1 MYFEKVELFD
11 INSNVNN
18 YQNIYAHINKDK
30 SPETLKEHSDLVY
43 SYFMKLCVKKDLES
57 CLKRIEDKFFKNNSY
72 LSKDFYRELMLNM
85 VYMHDLGKINVSF
98 QSVKMNNKN
107 FKSISTRYTK
117 HSFISSILYFDYYF
131 EKLKKVDVEEKKI
144 LKLFLMINTYVISKH
159 HGVLKSFREFLSSF
173 ENEFVNIED
182 NFKDLF
188 IHNYNLEI
196 KSTSK
201 TIKKIISDT
210 YKYLDDSSIKDG
222 LDIDVYIYSKL
233 MFAIVTSCDFY
244 ATSEYN
250 SGKSINDFGTIDNH
264 NKYYDVFK
272 KSKIYENMNRYR
284 EYLNNDEKC
293 PYGDNDINKLRTEMS
308 IEVEETMTCNLSK
321 NIFYLE
327 SPTGSGKTVTSINL
341 ALKFIE
347 LNQSLSKIFY
357 IFPFNTLVEQTK
369 SVFINDLFN
378 SVKDIEKDVVVIN
391 SITPIQTYDDEEDN
405 KDVKDYS
412 TKQKIDY
419 EKSLL
424 NRQFLHYPIVL
435 TTNIGF
441 FNYLFGVSREES
453 FPLIHMINSVV
464 ILDEIQ
470 SYKNEIWKEIIL
482 FLEKYAEILN
492 IKIIIMSATLPRL
505 NKLGCNDDNF
515 AYLVRYRDKYFK
527 NPLFKDR
534 VNISFEMLNSEVN
547 SIEEIAKKVVEES
560 ERYNKILIEFIKKS
574 SALEF
579 YKDIKEKL
587 KDKSES
593 IYLITGDDNK
603 LERKKIINKIK
614 DIGSVILVATQV
626 VEAGVDIDMDLG
638 FKDISIIDSDE
649 QFLGRINRS
658 CKKLNSKVYFFNLDD
673 AKEIYRKDIRKEK
686 NLTLNE
692 ESNREIIL
700 EKDFEK
706 YYDKI
711 IARIEENKNKHNDEN
726 IDVFT
731 NDVVGKLDFK
741 SVNKRM
747 TLIDKLR
754 DYTIFLNTQV
764 EDESGNIVVGSD
776 VWEDYVS
783 LLKNNDIDYS
793 EKRVKMSDIME
804 KLDYFTYKLR
814 KFDNSFNDY
823 IGDIFY
829 IDDGEQY
836 FTDGK
841 FDRSK
846 FNENVEHEYIW

>member
-1 MYFEKVELFD
+1 
-11 INSNVNN
+11 
-18 YQNIYAHINKDK
+18 
-30 SPETLKEHSDLVY
+30 
-43 SYFMKLCVKKDLES
+43 
-57 CLKRIEDKFFKNNSY
+57 
-72 LSKDFYRELMLNM
+72 
-85 VYMHDLGKINVSF
+85 
-98 QSVKMNNKN
+98 
-107 FKSISTRYTK
+107 
-117 HSFISSILYFDYYF
+117 
-131 EKLKKVDVEEKKI
+131 
-144 LKLFLMINTYVISKH
+144 
-159 HGVLKSFREFLSSF
+159 
-173 ENEFVNIED
+173 
-182 NFKDLF
+182 
-188 IHNYNLEI
+188 
-196 KSTSK
+196 
-201 TIKKIISDT
+201 
-210 YKYLDDSSIKDG
+210 
-222 LDIDVYIYSKL
+222 
-233 MFAIVTSCDFY
+233 
-244 ATSEYN
+244 
-250 SGKSINDFGTIDNH
+250 
-264 NKYYDVFK
+264 
-272 KSKIYENMNRYR
+272 
-284 EYLNNDEKC
+284 
-293 PYGDNDINKLRTEMS
+293 
-308 IEVEETMTCNLSK
+308 
-321 NIFYLE
+321 
-327 SPTGSGKTVTSINL
+327 
-341 ALKFIE
+341 
-347 LNQSLSKIFY
+347 
-357 IFPFNTLVEQTK
+357 
-369 SVFINDLFN
+369 
-378 SVKDIEKDVVVIN
+378 
-391 SITPIQTYDDEEDN
+391 
-405 KDVKDYS
+405 
-412 TKQKIDY
+412 
-419 EKSLL
+419 
-424 NRQFLHYPIVL
+424 
-435 TTNIGF
+435 
-441 FNYLFGVSREES
+441 
-453 FPLIHMINSVV
+453 MINSVV

-527 NPLFKDR
+527 NLLFKDR

-614 DIGSVILVATQV
+614 GIGSVILVATQV

-731 NDVVGKLDFK
+731 NDIVGKLDFK

>member
-43 SYFMKLCVKKDLES
+43 SYFMKLCIKRDLES

-131 EKLKKVDVEEKKI
+131 EKLKKADVEEKKL

-173 ENEFVNIED
+173 ENEFINIED

-210 YKYLDDSSIKDG
+210 YKYLDDSFIKDG
-222 LDIDVYIYSKL
+222 LDIDLYIYSKL
-233 MFAIVTSCDFY
+233 MFAIITSCDFY

-250 SGKSINDFGTIDNH
+250 SGKSIDDFGTIDNH

-293 PYGDNDINKLRTEMS
+293 PYEDNDINKLRTEMS
-308 IEVEETMTCNLSK
+308 IEAEETMTYNLSK

-327 SPTGSGKTVTSINL
+327 APTGSGKTVTSINL

-347 LNQSLSKIFY
+347 LNQSLIKIFY
-357 IFPFNTLVEQTK
+357 IFPFNTLIEQTK
-369 SVFINDLFN
+369 SIFINDLFN

-391 SITPIQTYDDEEDN
+391 SITPIQTYDEEEDN
-405 KDVKDYS
+405 KDVKEYS

-424 NRQFLHYPIVL
+424 NKQFLHYPIVL

-547 SIEEIAKKVVEES
+547 SIEEIVKKVVEES

-574 SALEF
+574 SALKF
-579 YKDIKEKL
+579 YKNIKEKL

-658 CKKLNSKVYFFNLDD
+658 CKKLDSKVYFFNLDD

-700 EKDFEK
+700 EKDFEN

-731 NDVVGKLDFK
+731 NDIVGKLDFK
-741 SVNKRM
+741 SVNERM

-783 LLKNNDIDYS
+783 LLKNNDIEYS

-846 FNENVEHEYIW
+846 FNENVEHEYI

>member
-30 SPETLKEHSDLVY
+30 PPETLKEHSDLVY

-117 HSFISSILYFDYYF
+117 HSSISSILYFDYYF

-159 HGVLKSFREFLSSF
+159 HGVLKSFMEFLSSF
-173 ENEFVNIED
+173 EDEFVNIED

-210 YKYLDDSSIKDG
+210 YKYLDDSFIKDS
-222 LDIDVYIYSKL
+222 LDIDLYIYSKL
-233 MFAIVTSCDFY
+233 MFAIITSCDFY

-250 SGKSINDFGTIDNH
+250 SGKSIDDFGTIDNH

-272 KSKIYENMNRYR
+272 KSKIYENMNKYR

-293 PYGDNDINKLRTEMS
+293 PYEDNDINKLRTEMS
-308 IEVEETMTCNLSK
+308 IEAEETMTYNLSK

-327 SPTGSGKTVTSINL
+327 APTGSGKTVTSINL
-341 ALKFIE
+341 ALKSIE
-347 LNQSLSKIFY
+347 LNKSLNKMFY

-391 SITPIQTYDDEEDN
+391 SITPIQTYDEEEDN
-405 KDVKDYS
+405 KEVKEYS

-424 NRQFLHYPIVL
+424 NKQFLHYPIVL

-470 SYKNEIWKEIIL
+470 SYKNEIWKELIL

-505 NKLGCNDDNF
+505 NKLGCNDENF
-515 AYLVRYRDKYFK
+515 AYLVRDRDKYFK

-603 LERKKIINKIK
+603 LERKKIITKIK
-614 DIGSVILVATQV
+614 DIESVILVATQV

-658 CKKLNSKVYFFNLDD
+658 CKKSNSKVYFFNLDD
-673 AKEIYRKDIRKEK
+673 AKEIYRKDVRKEK
-686 NLTLNE
+686 NLTLDE

-731 NDVVGKLDFK
+731 NDIVGKLDFK
-741 SVNKRM
+741 SVNERM
-747 TLIDKLR
+747 KLIDKLR
-754 DYTIFLNTQV
+754 EYTIFLNTQV
-764 EDESGNIVVGSD
+764 EDEFGNIVVGSD
-776 VWEDYVS
+776 IWKDYVS
-783 LLKNNDIDYS
+783 LLKNNDIEYS
-793 EKRVKMSDIME
+793 EKRIKMSDIME

-814 KFDNSFNDY
+814 KFDNSFNDC

-846 FNENVEHEYIW
+846 FNENIEHEYI

>member
-43 SYFMKLCVKKDLES
+43 SYFMKLCIKRDLES

-131 EKLKKVDVEEKKI
+131 EKLKKADVEEKKL

-173 ENEFVNIED
+173 ENEFINIED

-210 YKYLDDSSIKDG
+210 YKYLDDSFIKDG
-222 LDIDVYIYSKL
+222 LDIDLYIYSKL
-233 MFAIVTSCDFY
+233 MFAIITSCDFY

-250 SGKSINDFGTIDNH
+250 SGKSIDDFGTIDNH

-293 PYGDNDINKLRTEMS
+293 PYEDNDINKLRTEMS
-308 IEVEETMTCNLSK
+308 IEAEETMTYNLSK

-327 SPTGSGKTVTSINL
+327 APTGSGKTVTSINL

-347 LNQSLSKIFY
+347 LNQSLIKIFY
-357 IFPFNTLVEQTK
+357 IFPFNTLIEQTK
-369 SVFINDLFN
+369 SIFINDLFN

-391 SITPIQTYDDEEDN
+391 SITPIQTYDEEEDN
-405 KDVKDYS
+405 KDVKEYS

-424 NRQFLHYPIVL
+424 NKQFLHYPIVL

-547 SIEEIAKKVVEES
+547 SIEEIVKKVVEES

-574 SALEF
+574 SALKF
-579 YKDIKEKL
+579 YKNIKEKL

-658 CKKLNSKVYFFNLDD
+658 CKKLDSKVYFFNLDD

-706 YYDKI
+706 YYYKI

-726 IDVFT
+726 IDVFK
-731 NDVVGKLDFK
+731 NDIVGKLDFK
-741 SVNKRM
+741 SVNERM

-783 LLKNNDIDYS
+783 LLKNNDIEYS

-846 FNENVEHEYIW
+846 FNENVEHEYI

>member
-72 LSKDFYRELMLNM
+72 LSKNFYRELMLNM

-173 ENEFVNIED
+173 EDEFVNIED

-222 LDIDVYIYSKL
+222 LDIELYIYSKL

-250 SGKSINDFGTIDNH
+250 GGKSINDFGTIDNH

-293 PYGDNDINKLRTEMS
+293 PYEDNDINKLRTEMS

-327 SPTGSGKTVTSINL
+327 APTGSGKTVTSINL

-453 FPLIHMINSVV
+453 FPLVHMINSVV

-731 NDVVGKLDFK
+731 NDIVGKLDFK

-846 FNENVEHEYIW
+846 FNENVEHEYI

>member
-43 SYFMKLCVKKDLES
+43 SYFMKLCIKRDLES

-131 EKLKKVDVEEKKI
+131 EKLKKADVEEKKL

-173 ENEFVNIED
+173 ENEFINIED

-210 YKYLDDSSIKDG
+210 YKYLDDSFIKDG
-222 LDIDVYIYSKL
+222 LDIDLYIYSKL
-233 MFAIVTSCDFY
+233 MFAIITSCDFY

-250 SGKSINDFGTIDNH
+250 SGKSIDDFGTIDNH

-293 PYGDNDINKLRTEMS
+293 PYEDNDINKLRTEMS
-308 IEVEETMTCNLSK
+308 IEAEETMTYNLSK

-327 SPTGSGKTVTSINL
+327 APTGSGKTVTSINL

-347 LNQSLSKIFY
+347 LNQSLIKIFY
-357 IFPFNTLVEQTK
+357 IFPFNTLIEQTK
-369 SVFINDLFN
+369 SIFINDLFN

-391 SITPIQTYDDEEDN
+391 SITPIQTYDEEEDN
-405 KDVKDYS
+405 KDVKEYS

-424 NRQFLHYPIVL
+424 NKQFLHYPIVL

-547 SIEEIAKKVVEES
+547 SIEEIVKKVVEES

-574 SALEF
+574 SALKF
-579 YKDIKEKL
+579 YKNIKEKL

-658 CKKLNSKVYFFNLDD
+658 CKKLDSKVYFFNLDD

-731 NDVVGKLDFK
+731 NDIVGKLDFK
-741 SVNKRM
+741 SVNERM

-783 LLKNNDIDYS
+783 LLKNNDIEYS

-846 FNENVEHEYIW
+846 FNENVEHEYI

>member
-72 LSKDFYRELMLNM
+72 LSKNFYRELMLNM

-173 ENEFVNIED
+173 EDEFVNIED

-222 LDIDVYIYSKL
+222 LDIELYIYSKL

-250 SGKSINDFGTIDNH
+250 GGKSINDFGTIDNH

-293 PYGDNDINKLRTEMS
+293 PYEDNDINKLRTEMS

-327 SPTGSGKTVTSINL
+327 APTGSGKTVTSINL

-614 DIGSVILVATQV
+614 GIGSVILVATQV

-731 NDVVGKLDFK
+731 NDIVGKLDFK

-846 FNENVEHEYIW
+846 FNENVEHEYI

>member
-43 SYFMKLCVKKDLES
+43 SYFMKLCIKRDLES

-131 EKLKKVDVEEKKI
+131 EKLKKADVEEKKL

-173 ENEFVNIED
+173 ENEFINIED

-210 YKYLDDSSIKDG
+210 YKYLDDSFIKDG
-222 LDIDVYIYSKL
+222 LDIDLYIYSKL
-233 MFAIVTSCDFY
+233 MFAIITSCDFY

-250 SGKSINDFGTIDNH
+250 SGKSIDDFGTIDNH

-293 PYGDNDINKLRTEMS
+293 PYEDNDINKLRTEMS
-308 IEVEETMTCNLSK
+308 IEAEETMTYNLSK

-327 SPTGSGKTVTSINL
+327 APTGSGKTVTSINL

-347 LNQSLSKIFY
+347 LNQSLIKIFY
-357 IFPFNTLVEQTK
+357 IFPFNTLIEQTK
-369 SVFINDLFN
+369 SIFINDLFN

-391 SITPIQTYDDEEDN
+391 SITPIQTYDEEEDN
-405 KDVKDYS
+405 KDVKEYS

-424 NRQFLHYPIVL
+424 NKQFLHYPIVL

-547 SIEEIAKKVVEES
+547 SIEEIVKKVVEES

-574 SALEF
+574 SALKF
-579 YKDIKEKL
+579 YKNIKEKL

-658 CKKLNSKVYFFNLDD
+658 CKKLDSKVYFFNLDD

-726 IDVFT
+726 IDVFK
-731 NDVVGKLDFK
+731 NDIVGKLDFK
-741 SVNKRM
+741 SVNERM

-783 LLKNNDIDYS
+783 LLKNNDIEYS

-846 FNENVEHEYIW
+846 FNENVEHEYI

>member
-43 SYFMKLCVKKDLES
+43 SYFMKLCIKRDLES

-131 EKLKKVDVEEKKI
+131 EKLKKADVEEKKL

-173 ENEFVNIED
+173 ENEFINIED

-210 YKYLDDSSIKDG
+210 YKYLDDSFIKDG
-222 LDIDVYIYSKL
+222 LDIDLYIYSKL
-233 MFAIVTSCDFY
+233 MFAIITSCDFY

-250 SGKSINDFGTIDNH
+250 SRKSIDDFGTIDNH

-293 PYGDNDINKLRTEMS
+293 PYEDNDINKLRTEMS
-308 IEVEETMTCNLSK
+308 IEAEETMTYNLSK

-327 SPTGSGKTVTSINL
+327 APTGSGKTVTSINL

-347 LNQSLSKIFY
+347 LNQSLIKIFY
-357 IFPFNTLVEQTK
+357 IFPFNTLIEQTK
-369 SVFINDLFN
+369 SIFINDLFN

-391 SITPIQTYDDEEDN
+391 SITPIQTYDEEEDN
-405 KDVKDYS
+405 KDVKEYS

-424 NRQFLHYPIVL
+424 NKQFLHYPIVL

-547 SIEEIAKKVVEES
+547 SIEEIVKKVVEES

-574 SALEF
+574 SALKF
-579 YKDIKEKL
+579 YKNIKEKL

-658 CKKLNSKVYFFNLDD
+658 CKKLDSKVYFFNLDD

-731 NDVVGKLDFK
+731 NDIVGKLDFK
-741 SVNKRM
+741 SVNERM

-783 LLKNNDIDYS
+783 LLKNNDIEYS

-846 FNENVEHEYIW
+846 FNENVEHEYI

>member
-43 SYFMKLCVKKDLES
+43 SYFMKLCIKRDLES

-131 EKLKKVDVEEKKI
+131 EKLKKADVEEKKL

-173 ENEFVNIED
+173 ENEFINIED

-196 KSTSK
+196 KSISK

-210 YKYLDDSSIKDG
+210 YKYLDDSFIKDG
-222 LDIDVYIYSKL
+222 LDIDLYIYSKL
-233 MFAIVTSCDFY
+233 MFAIITSCDFY

-250 SGKSINDFGTIDNH
+250 SGKSIDDFGTIDNH

-293 PYGDNDINKLRTEMS
+293 PYEDNDINKLRTEMS
-308 IEVEETMTCNLSK
+308 IEAEETMTYNLSK

-327 SPTGSGKTVTSINL
+327 APTGSGKTVTSINL

-347 LNQSLSKIFY
+347 LNQSLIKIFY
-357 IFPFNTLVEQTK
+357 IFPFNTLIEQTK
-369 SVFINDLFN
+369 SIFINDLFN

-391 SITPIQTYDDEEDN
+391 SITPIQTYDEEEDN
-405 KDVKDYS
+405 KDVKEYS

-424 NRQFLHYPIVL
+424 NKQFLHYPIVL

-547 SIEEIAKKVVEES
+547 SIEEIVKKVVEES

-574 SALEF
+574 SALKF
-579 YKDIKEKL
+579 YKNIKEKL

-658 CKKLNSKVYFFNLDD
+658 CKKLDSKVYFFNLDD

-700 EKDFEK
+700 EKDFEN

-731 NDVVGKLDFK
+731 NDIVGKLDFK
-741 SVNKRM
+741 SVNERM

-783 LLKNNDIDYS
+783 LLKNNDIEYS

-846 FNENVEHEYIW
+846 FNENVEHEYI

>member
-30 SPETLKEHSDLVY
+30 PPETLKEHSDLVY

-117 HSFISSILYFDYYF
+117 HSSISSILYFDYYF
-131 EKLKKVDVEEKKI
+131 EKLKKVDVEEKNI
-144 LKLFLMINTYVISKH
+144 LKLFLMINTYIISKH
-159 HGVLKSFREFLSSF
+159 HGVLKSFMEFLSSF
-173 ENEFVNIED
+173 EDEFVNIED

-210 YKYLDDSSIKDG
+210 YKYLDDSFIKDS
-222 LDIDVYIYSKL
+222 LDIDLYIYSKL
-233 MFAIVTSCDFY
+233 MFAIITSCDFY

-250 SGKSINDFGTIDNH
+250 SGKSIDDFGTIDNH
-264 NKYYDVFK
+264 NKYYDVLK
-272 KSKIYENMNRYR
+272 KSKIYENMNKYR

-293 PYGDNDINKLRTEMS
+293 PYEDNDINKLRTEMS
-308 IEVEETMTCNLSK
+308 IEAEETMTYNLSK

-327 SPTGSGKTVTSINL
+327 APTGSGKTATSINL
-341 ALKFIE
+341 ALKSIE
-347 LNQSLSKIFY
+347 LNQSLNKMFY

-391 SITPIQTYDDEEDN
+391 SITPIQTYDEEEDN
-405 KDVKDYS
+405 KEVKEYS

-424 NRQFLHYPIVL
+424 NKQFLHYPIVL

-453 FPLIHMINSVV
+453 FPLIHIINSVV

-505 NKLGCNDDNF
+505 NKLGCNDENF
-515 AYLVRYRDKYFK
+515 AYLVRERDKYFK

-614 DIGSVILVATQV
+614 DIESVILVATQV

-658 CKKLNSKVYFFNLDD
+658 CKKSNSKVYFFNLDD
-673 AKEIYRKDIRKEK
+673 AKEIYRKDVRKEK
-686 NLTLNE
+686 NLTLDE

-711 IARIEENKNKHNDEN
+711 IARIEENKNKHNDKN

-731 NDVVGKLDFK
+731 NDIVGKLDFK
-741 SVNKRM
+741 SVNERM
-747 TLIDKLR
+747 KLIDKLR
-754 DYTIFLNTQV
+754 EYTIFLNTQV
-764 EDESGNIVVGSD
+764 EDEFGNIIVGSD

-783 LLKNNDIDYS
+783 LLKNNDIKYS

-804 KLDYFTYKLR
+804 KLDYFTYKLL
-814 KFDNSFNDY
+814 KFDNSFNDC

-846 FNENVEHEYIW
+846 FNENIEHEYI

>member
-293 PYGDNDINKLRTEMS
+293 PYEDNDINKLRTEMS
-308 IEVEETMTCNLSK
+308 IEVEETMTYNLSK

-327 SPTGSGKTVTSINL
+327 APTGSGKTVTSINL

-453 FPLIHMINSVV
+453 FPLVHMINSVV